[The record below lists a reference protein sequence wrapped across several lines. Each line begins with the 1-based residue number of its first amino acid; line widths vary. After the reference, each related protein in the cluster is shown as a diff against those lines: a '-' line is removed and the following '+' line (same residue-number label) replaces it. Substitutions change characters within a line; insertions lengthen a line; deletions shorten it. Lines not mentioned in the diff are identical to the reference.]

1 MTNSYANYFCQKFYA
16 MLTVEDRCQFLL
28 HIKDRYFLMIATDK
42 IGTYP
47 LQYIIEMLNT
57 TKEKQ
62 ILIECIRNSVYE
74 LSMDTQG
81 THVIEKI
88 ILTIEESKLDFIFY
102 IIVDR
107 FMELANNINGLCV
120 CKKSIVHSNNPD
132 TLEALR
138 DKICNNALDLIQNPF
153 GNYVIQTAYE
163 VFYTYIELEQGFLQ
177 SNKFSLLW
185 AFL

>member
-1 MTNSYANYFCQKFYA
+1 
-16 MLTVEDRCQFLL
+16 
-28 HIKDRYFLMIATDK
+28 MIATDK